1 MNSARSGIRSPSVES
16 GPRSARHRRAAT
28 VAAVAALLLA
38 PLAAGA
44 IATGSPWALIG
55 LPLESLV
62 AVILIVALPG
72 RRTRTIV
79 AGVFAVVVVA
89 GLLVAL
95 LDTAFEATIGRPF
108 DIAEDATAIGS
119 ALSVVADAAGAVTA
133 WLAVALLLALLALAG
148 YGLARAALR
157 VGRAADAAG
166 RTGLIVVTAVALTWI
181 LAALT
186 GTASAPSVARAG
198 AITIARADAIAVL
211 AATGQRTAQTIAD
224 RAEFERELATDD
236 LRDALP
242 PDALAALAGKDV
254 VLAFVESYGRVA
266 LEERADMAGIAE
278 VLREG
283 EAQLRA
289 VGFDARS
296 GFLTSPTFGGVSWLA
311 HATLQSGFRVDA
323 QPEYDH
329 LLTTERLTLSR
340 LFSDA
345 GWRTV
350 GVVPSNTEPWPA
362 GQGFY
367 GFDAV
372 FDATSMGYAGPPFG
386 YARVPDQFT
395 WAFLHD
401 RELAAGG
408 PVMAEVDLV
417 SSHTPW
423 TPLPELVPWE
433 EVGDG
438 SAFAGQLDGQPS
450 SLEVWTDADRVR
462 AHYARSIE
470 YALGTVVSYLD
481 TLAEPDLVL
490 VLVGDHQP
498 ATVVS
503 GDGAGRDVPVTVI
516 AHDPAVIERIEGWGW
531 DAGLHPSADAPVW
544 RMDEFRDRF
553 VEAFSP

>member
-1 MNSARSGIRSPSVES
+1 VNTARSGIRSPSVES

-38 PLAAGA
+38 PLAAGV
-44 IATGSPWALIG
+44 IVTGSPWALIG

-119 ALSVVADAAGAVTA
+119 AVSVVADAAGAVTA
-133 WLAVALLLALLALAG
+133 WLAVALLLVLLALAG

-157 VGRAADAAG
+157 AGRAADAAG
-166 RTGLIVVTAVALTWI
+166 RTGLVVVTAVALTWI

-186 GTASAPSVARAG
+186 GTASAPSVARV
-198 AITIARADAIAVL
+198 DAIGAL
-211 AATGQRTAQTIAD
+211 AATGQRTAQTAAA
-224 RAEFERELATDD
+224 RAEFERDLAADD
-236 LRDALP
+236 LRDAP
-242 PDALAALAGKDV
+242 PPNALAALAGKDV
-254 VLAFVESYGRVA
+254 VIAFVESYGRVA
-266 LEERADMAGIAE
+266 LEDRADMAGIADT
-278 VLREG
+278 LRDG
-283 EAQLRA
+283 DVQLRDDGYA
-289 VGFDARS
+289 ARS
-296 GFLTSPTFGGVSWLA
+296 AFLTSPTFGGVSWLA
-311 HATLQSGFRVDA
+311 HATLQSGVWVDA
-323 QPEYDH
+323 QPEYDQ
-329 LLTTERLTLSR
+329 LLMTDRLTLSG

-362 GQGFY
+362 GQAFY

-395 WAFLHD
+395 WAFLHE
-401 RELAAGG
+401 RELAAAG

-433 EVGDG
+433 ELGDG
-438 SAFAGQLDGQPS
+438 SVFAGQLDGQPS
-450 SLEVWTDADRVR
+450 SLEVWTDPDRVR

-481 TLAEPDLVL
+481 ALAEPDLVL

-498 ATVVS
+498 ATIVS
-503 GDGAGRDVPVTVI
+503 GEGAGRDVPVTVI
-516 AHDPAVIERIEGWGW
+516 ARDPAVIERIEGWGW